1 MVGLCGGD
9 LTVWWVL
16 VVGADLMVRSVVG
29 TWGAFLGLGHHRGWP
44 REPWVSVTVGV
55 AEGPSEIL
63 TRLGK
68 IYFQANTTSVREL
81 GCVCLKLGKP
91 RNPRGLRNWATP
103 GRARQSADK
112 CSCSFRFVLS
122 AF

>member
-16 VVGADLMVRSVVG
+16 VVGTDLMVRSVVG

-68 IYFQANTTSVREL
+68 IYFT
-81 GCVCLKLGKP
+81 GKAEHAAP
-91 RNPRGLRNWATP
+91 LLF
-103 GRARQSADK
+103 
-112 CSCSFRFVLS
+112 C
-122 AF
+122 